1 MSNPWDQRGQD
12 THHNWRDTRARDDQ
26 PQRRPPAR
34 EQRNSSNAQAS
45 GSGTSYNSRN
55 SALDGAPS
63 GTRVGRS
70 LATSPRFVDAQYDEH
85 EQTSM
90 TLTEEWVTNERR
102 MQHYRMNGYL
112 DVDGDVDSE
121 ASTGSRTLYPTSST
135 CTHYVLLSVP
145 AVDLVNPSC

>member
-1 MSNPWDQRGQD
+1 MDYFPSNG
-12 THHNWRDTRARDDQ
+12 
-26 PQRRPPAR
+26 
-34 EQRNSSNAQAS
+34 
-45 GSGTSYNSRN
+45 G
-55 SALDGAPS
+55 PS
-63 GTRVGRS
+63 GNRVARS
-70 LATSPRFVDAQYDEH
+70 LATSPRLDGQYD

-135 CTHYVLLSVP
+135 
-145 AVDLVNPSC
+145 